1 MPSPRIPIIGI
12 LGGGQLGRMT
22 AMAALRM
29 GLQVRFLVP
38 QPTGSVESLGEV
50 IVGDWQDPA
59 TLRRFAEGCTAVTLE
74 NEWAPADRLQAV
86 LPEGTVLWPKAETI
100 QYIRDKG
107 VQKRVLAQAGLPLP
121 AFACCFTLEE
131 AQAAAEQFGYP
142 VVLKRYRGSYDGY
155 GNFTAHT
162 PEALVSGWT
171 RLAQEDGLLVEAW
184 VPFVRELAVL
194 VARSPSGQEVIY
206 PVVYTEQR
214 DHRCYLVQAP
224 AEVPAAVAAEAQRIA
239 RAAVEVVKGV
249 GITAVELFELAD
261 GSILINEL
269 APRPHNTGHYT
280 IEGCYTSQFENHVR
294 ALLDWPLGSP
304 ELREPVAVMV
314 NILGQRHSDQLDLSG
329 LPEALRIPEVFVH
342 LYGKTTVRPGRKM
355 GHVTATGC
363 NADEVRR
370 RAETAA
376 SLLATRL

>member
-1 MPSPRIPIIGI
+1 MPSPHIPIIGI

-50 IVGDWQDPA
+50 IVGDWQNPA

-121 AFACCFTLEE
+121 AFACCSTLEE

-162 PEALVSGWT
+162 PEALASGWT

-239 RAAVEVVKGV
+239 RAAVESVEGV

-280 IEGCYTSQFENHVR
+280 IEGCYTSQFENHIR

-329 LPEALRIPEVFVH
+329 LPEALRIPGVFVH

-376 SLLATRL
+376 SLIATRL

>member
-1 MPSPRIPIIGI
+1 
-12 LGGGQLGRMT
+12 
-22 AMAALRM
+22 
-29 GLQVRFLVP
+29 
-38 QPTGSVESLGEV
+38 
-50 IVGDWQDPA
+50 
-59 TLRRFAEGCTAVTLE
+59 
-74 NEWAPADRLQAV
+74 
-86 LPEGTVLWPKAETI
+86 
-100 QYIRDKG
+100 
-107 VQKRVLAQAGLPLP
+107 
-121 AFACCFTLEE
+121 
-131 AQAAAEQFGYP
+131 
-142 VVLKRYRGSYDGY
+142 
-155 GNFTAHT
+155 
-162 PEALVSGWT
+162 
-171 RLAQEDGLLVEAW
+171 
-184 VPFVRELAVL
+184 
-194 VARSPSGQEVIY
+194 
-206 PVVYTEQR
+206 
-214 DHRCYLVQAP
+214 VQAP